1 MKKIKR
7 FQMPIALVAVFLG
20 THFLYTNMQTRS
32 SVIKEV
38 KDEKGNVVSTEYY
51 VKGRVLS
58 VARSLDKTPE
68 NLVRNLEERLN
79 VDEDEAPLEEPSD
92 NVVRIM
98 EVELLGGQHK
108 GKRSL
113 FRIDLQP
120 LSFPMLNTNVEPGD
134 IILCRVGGSGEILN
148 ARGNV
153 QGYSRD
159 QFIIGLLGILFA
171 VVVIVGRS
179 AGIRAALT
187 MVVNG
192 FILYYIMLPMI
203 HKGYDPIWSIVLTCA
218 LISFQSRL
226 IVAGF
231 GRKTYAAILGTMG
244 GVVIAGFLVIYAQEH
259 LHFTGLEKA
268 NATDLVASQ
277 SVNHL
282 DFAGL
287 LMAGMLIGLLGVA
300 NDAAIEVASAIE
312 EVNEAN
318 PNLSIPRLV
327 ASGMNV
333 GTDILGTM
341 TNTVVFVYFGMRL
354 LIVLAVT
361 GTDVFPYSAMQLF
374 SLSVIAAEIVRII
387 SGTLGL
393 VITIPLT
400 AAIAGLFH
408 ARARQLRKESA

>member
-1 MKKIKR
+1 MKRLKR
-7 FQMPIALVAVFLG
+7 FQMPAALLVVFFA
-20 THFLYTNMQTRS
+20 THLLYTNVNTRTAH
-32 SVIKEV
+32 IKRVVDENGEV
-38 KDEKGNVVSTEYY
+38 VLSEFY

-58 VARSLDKTPE
+58 IAKS
-68 NLVRNLEERLN
+68 
-79 VDEDEAPLEEPSD
+79 LEEPD
-92 NVVRIM
+92 DGVVQIL
-98 EVELLGGQHK
+98 EVELLGGEFA
-108 GKRSL
+108 GERSL
-113 FRIDLQP
+113 FRNYLRP
-120 LSFPMLNTNVEPGD
+120 LGFPMLNTDVEVGD
-134 IILCRVGGSGEILN
+134 VILCRVGSSGDILN
-148 ARGNV
+148 ARGLV

-159 QFIIGLLGILFA
+159 EFIIGLLGILFA
-171 VVVIVGRS
+171 VVIIVGRA

-187 MVVNG
+187 MAVNG

-203 HKGYDPIWSIVLTCA
+203 HKGYDPIWSIVFTCA

-244 GVVIAGFLVIYAQEH
+244 GVVIAGFLVIYAQES

-268 NATDLVASQ
+268 SATDLLASQ

-361 GTDVFPYSAMQLF
+361 GADVFPFTAMEMF

-387 SGTLGL
+387 AGTLGL

-400 AAIAGLFH
+400 AAIAGAFH
-408 ARARQLRKESA
+408 ARARQTREEPA